1 MLAQATSA
9 AADFEANDLADRQ
22 RLELEQQMKI
32 AKLEVE
38 LEREKRI
45 LNRMMKGMK

>member
-1 MLAQATSA
+1 MLAQATVA
-9 AADFEANDLADRQ
+9 ATDFEANDLADRQ